1 MKLEKRQ
8 IVILVSGVVA
18 VLVLV
23 GGAWVLVSSRP
34 NTAAKPNKTSTE
46 NVAGSPSENGIDYPV
61 ADSAVQ
67 SSAATVMDAPVT
79 DVKTK
84 DEATRAIG
92 DLDTLVD
99 LAGNDTE

>member
-1 MKLEKRQ
+1 MKLEKKQ

-46 NVAGSPSENGIDYPV
+46 NVAGLPGENGTGNLANTSTIQNPV
-61 ADSAVQ
+61 A
-67 SSAATVMDAPVT
+67 AAMDAPVT

-84 DEATRAIG
+84 DEATKTIG

-99 LAGNDTE
+99 SAGNDVE